1 MTSVFFV
8 IRMYEVIKYT
18 YTGRKRQVIKMKYV
32 KQFGIILFVSF
43 LGEVLYDVL
52 PLPVPA
58 SIYGIILMF
67 AGLLTG
73 LIPYESVRDTGHF
86 LVEIMPLMFIPAAVG
101 LISSWSLIQ
110 SSWLA
115 YLAVTVLTT
124 IFVMAISGLVTQM
137 MIGAKQKRNTE
148 SAEQDSEEGML

>member
-1 MTSVFFV
+1 MTSIFFV
-8 IRMYEVIKYT
+8 IRMYEVIEYT

-43 LGEVLYDVL
+43 LGEVLYYVI
-52 PLPVPA
+52 PLPVPP

-86 LVEIMPLMFIPAAVG
+86 LVETMPLMFIPAAVG
-101 LISSWSLIQ
+101 LISSWNLIQ

-115 YLAVTVLTT
+115 YIAVTALTT
-124 IFVMAISGLVTQM
+124 IIVMAVSGLVTQM

-148 SAEQDSEEGML
+148 SAEQESEEGVL